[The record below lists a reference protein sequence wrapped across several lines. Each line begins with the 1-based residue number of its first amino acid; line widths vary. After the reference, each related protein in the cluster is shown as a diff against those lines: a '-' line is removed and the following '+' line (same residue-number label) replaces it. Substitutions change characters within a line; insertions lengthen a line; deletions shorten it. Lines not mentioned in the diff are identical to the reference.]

1 MNDIDLNFILSKID
15 ILSKPNANKY
25 NAIGGKS
32 GRRKKMRGSAPPETC
47 VPKLLEV
54 TNARKNEVLELFD
67 QLKSNIKPT
76 IRVIECSGTIN
87 DEQIYSMFF
96 KNLRDNIET
105 YQSNIA
111 QGKPIDFTST
121 DLLLILQFLAFK
133 DIVTLPQEDQREK
146 IVSENMDILLNPPAL
161 DEEIENLKLLFI
173 SQQQQRQLVVLN
185 NEEIK
190 DNVNN
195 LVDKCNSLIVYPGNT
210 PQETTIRSVSF
221 TFKLVSK
228 IGQLFDTLKAQYAY
242 ANNTIQAIN
251 NTTAVYTIKLI
262 IRSISYLIYLL
273 ARVMYILLG
282 FAYGHKIITFIL
294 LLFMYNNPTG
304 KIIIDILVKVLL
316 QIANTTGIDEQIY
329 IITDQVQD
337 VLYQNMILILQFPIF
352 AQLQS
357 YILNISKQIIQESVV
372 GAIPT
377 IIGEVNNAVSNAI
390 QEAVV
395 NVGPEMAR
403 ELTQQITEGVGIQLQ
418 EQGRLQIQN
427 AVVSKLMGSIGSTA
441 ISYAG
446 YAAEAYLG
454 IPMTPITDVVSQ
466 TMRITNTGG
475 KRYKSL
481 KRYNISK
488 KTKRR
493 RSKGKKSKGRKSKRN
508 TKKRKSKN

>member
-1 MNDIDLNFILSKID
+1 
-15 ILSKPNANKY
+15 
-25 NAIGGKS
+25 
-32 GRRKKMRGSAPPETC
+32 
-47 VPKLLEV
+47 
-54 TNARKNEVLELFD
+54 
-67 QLKSNIKPT
+67 
-76 IRVIECSGTIN
+76 
-87 DEQIYSMFF
+87 
-96 KNLRDNIET
+96 
-105 YQSNIA
+105 
-111 QGKPIDFTST
+111 
-121 DLLLILQFLAFK
+121 
-133 DIVTLPQEDQREK
+133 
-146 IVSENMDILLNPPAL
+146 L

-173 SQQQQRQLVVLN
+173 SQQQQRQLVILN
-185 NEEIK
+185 DKEITN
-190 DNVNN
+190 NVKE
-195 LVDKCNSLIVYPGNT
+195 LVDECNSLIVYPGNT
-210 PQETTIRSVSF
+210 PQQTTIHSVSF
-221 TFKLVSK
+221 SFKLVSK
-228 IGQLFDTLKAQYAY
+228 IGQLFDTLKAQYNY

-251 NTTAVYTIKLI
+251 NTNAVYSIKLI
-262 IRSISYLIYLL
+262 IRSISYLLYLL
-273 ARVMYILLG
+273 ARVIYILLG

-304 KIIIDILVKVLL
+304 KIIIDILVNILL
-316 QIANTTGIDEQIY
+316 KIANATGIDEQIY

-357 YILNISKQIIQESVV
+357 YILNISKQIIQESVI

-377 IIGEVNNAVSNAI
+377 IIGEVNNAVSTAI

-454 IPMTPITDVVSQ
+454 IPMTPITDAVSQ
-466 TMRITNTGG
+466 TMRITNSGG
-475 KRYKSL
+475 KI
-481 KRYNISK
+481 YNYK

-493 RSKGKKSKGRKSKRN
+493 RSTGRKSKGRKSKRN
-508 TKKRKSKN
+508 TKKRKSKK